1 MLARRR
7 PARDSMGAM
16 NKTTLSA
23 YGRFLLLIAGL
34 GGLLYGVDIG
44 IFAPALLYLEKTVN
58 LSIAQNSA
66 IAAAVFL
73 GSMLGSPL
81 TGGLA
86 DRFGRRPVMVLA
98 GALFSCSVG

>member
-16 NKTTLSA
+16 NKTTLSG

-34 GGLLYGVDIG
+34 GGLLYGVDVG
-44 IFAPALLYLEKTVN
+44 I
-58 LSIAQNSA
+58 
-66 IAAAVFL
+66 IAAAIPYLQKTVDLSLKESSVIVAAYFL
-73 GSMLGSPL
+73 GSTFGSPI

-86 DRFGRRPVMVLA
+86 DWLGRKTVIVLS
-98 GALFSCSVG
+98 GAMFVA